1 MKYVCVILLTIVSVG
16 CGYSAMNNSMT
27 NGNVQ
32 VMQVTHNSVAAG
44 SMAFMMT
51 VNGSGFAM
59 GSVVYWNGMT
69 LSTQFVSVNQV
80 VATVPAS
87 LVSTS
92 EMAQVYVR
100 SNGSNSNMMN
110 VTVN

>member
-1 MKYVCVILLTIVSVG
+1 MKYMCVMLLTIVSLG
-16 CGYSAMNNSMT
+16 CGYSSMNNGMT
-27 NGNVQ
+27 NGSVQ
-32 VMQVTHNSVAAG
+32 VMQVMPSSVAAG

-69 LSTQFVSVNQV
+69 LSTQVVSMNQV

-87 LVSTS
+87 LVSMS
-92 EMAQVYVR
+92 GMAQVYVR
-100 SNGSNSNMMN
+100 SNGSNSNVMN